1 MLPPV
6 EESVLQHNPD
16 FAVLYNTLTTAIL
29 NPNGS
34 TKNDPAT
41 KEREA
46 VREVNFHGFNIS

>member
-1 MLPPV
+1 MLPPI
-6 EESVLQHNPD
+6 EEAVLQNNPE
-16 FAVLYNTLTTAIL
+16 FAALYNTLTTVIL

-46 VREVNFHGFNIS
+46 VREVRSSG